1 MKDTINIDWLC
12 FNAYCTD
19 FNRLF
24 NTLKSTDNYIYE
36 AQEVGTMVY
45 NKRYYVIKDREKI
58 ATLLFEPISSLLN
71 KNLIQIQIANKFLYA
86 FGLKKLCNEI
96 INDLCVTFHSFSRID
111 ICIDTDTYIDL
122 EPQEFIKKFASNEII
137 KLGKTKGYL
146 PFKSNK
152 GLQFSG
158 ITFKNKDSITS
169 FKIYNKSLEMR
180 ETHEK
185 KYIRES
191 WIENGYNG
199 EKDVY
204 RIEVSLK
211 NFSQQMLSINDIF
224 VFTDLNTFLNYT
236 TIPLIFFYYINRSFK
251 FAYNENKKNVS
262 ENKKVRLITIE
273 NASCKLIKLNGRL
286 DTSRNTRIMINEL
299 FLTIA
304 KAKQKEV
311 EEVEHCLSS
320 LIFLLKK
327 YDLEDWFE
335 QKYNVDTTIID
346 KYRMDL
352 FTPVSTELF
361 VND

>member
-12 FNAYCTD
+12 FNVYVTD
-19 FNRLF
+19 YNKLE
-24 NTLKSTDNYIYE
+24 NCIKTSKNYIYDM
-36 AQEVGTMVY
+36 QEIGTIVWQNRLY
-45 NKRYYVIKDREKI
+45 IVKDNEKI
-58 ATLLFEPISSLLN
+58 ATLLYKPLSTLLN
-71 KNLIQIQIANKFLYA
+71 KNVAQIQVTNKYLYA
-86 FGLKKLCNEI
+86 FGLKKLCSSI
-96 INDLCVTFHSFSRID
+96 INDLEVTFHSFSRID
-111 ICIDTDTYIDL
+111 ICLDTDNYIDL

-169 FKIYNKSLEMR
+169 FKLYNKSLEMK

-191 WIENGYNG
+191 WHENGYDG

-211 NFSQQMLSINDIF
+211 NFSQQMLCIEGNY
-224 VFTDLNTFLNYT
+224 VFTDLDTFLNYT

-251 FAYNENKKNVS
+251 FAYNEGKKNIS
-262 ENKKVRLITIE
+262 ENKKVKLITIE
-273 NASCKLIKLNGRL
+273 NACCKLIKLNGRL

-304 KAKQKEV
+304 KSKQKEV

-335 QKYNVDTTIID
+335 QKYNIDTSIID
-346 KYRMDL
+346 KYRLDL
-352 FTPVSTELF
+352 FTPISTELF